1 MRGRQRARGAAET
14 TRVRTV
20 PLQQWVLART
30 RLEHNQFV
38 AFMIVFFP
46 QAIADSLFNNTG
58 FRCRACGTINARA
71 PQSVPQ
77 PTASPGAPEAA
88 TATATTTTATASTT
102 ASTQSEENTEQD
114 TP

>member
-1 MRGRQRARGAAET
+1 
-14 TRVRTV
+14 
-20 PLQQWVLART
+20 
-30 RLEHNQFV
+30 
-38 AFMIVFFP
+38 MIVFFP

-88 TATATTTTATASTT
+88 ATTTTTTTAATVTTT
-102 ASTQSEENTEQD
+102 ASTQSGESTEQD